1 MAASNAKS
9 VSLLAVLLLGSLAS
23 LSARA
28 ARVAKPRTEPIVLD
42 AQSADADLANNN
54 VVFRKVKITQG
65 TMAISA
71 DQGQGTQQKTRLDFE
86 NSLWVF
92 RGNVRISM
100 DEGLLT
106 SDDAEISFVGQEL
119 SKAVANGKPA
129 EFQQRVA
136 KTGKLAQG
144 HADIINYDAAKG
156 VVVLSKSA
164 WLTDGQYEIHGESL
178 KYNMVAQSIVAD
190 AVDQGSQRVHI
201 VIPPPPPK
209 P

>member
-1 MAASNAKS
+1 MAVSNAKTIC
-9 VSLLAVLLLGSLAS
+9 LLAVVLLSLRAS
-23 LSARA
+23 ETPAAAPRA
-28 ARVAKPRTEPIVLD
+28 RTEPIVLD
-42 AQSADADLANNN
+42 AQSADADLASNN
-54 VVFRKVKITQG
+54 VLFRKVKITQG
-65 TMAISA
+65 DMAISA

-92 RGNVRISM
+92 RGSVKISM
-100 DEGLLT
+100 ADGQLN
-106 SDDAEISFVGQEL
+106 SDDAEISFVNQLL
-119 SKAVANGKPA
+119 SKAVVNGKPA
-129 EFQQRVA
+129 TFQQRVQ

-144 HADIINYDAAKG
+144 HADVIDYDAGKG
-156 VVVLSKSA
+156 VIVLSKSA
-164 WLTDGQYEIHGESL
+164 WLTDGQYEIRGESL

>member
-9 VSLLAVLLLGSLAS
+9 IHLLAVLLCAS
-23 LSARA
+23 LSANA
-28 ARVAKPRTEPIVLD
+28 ARTAKPRTEPIVLD

-65 TMAISA
+65 NMAISA
-71 DQGQGTQQKTRLDFE
+71 DQGQGTQQKSRLDFE

-129 EFQQRVA
+129 QFQQHVA